1 MRHTLAI
8 IQRLAERP
16 GDPVAIRAAS
26 EALRTD
32 PRGFVTALSEHYA
45 ACDTAQL
52 SAAGVLN
59 NELQALEAHTPTWVN
74 HGGNQRV
81 FAQQLLNPTNL
92 ADLRNI
98 VREVGARRGRVKP
111 VGSGH
116 SFSDIVQ
123 TDDVLINI
131 KSILGPNEPGVVLR
145 LEDELWKDPT
155 PVTPRVR
162 VICGATIHAL
172 NPVLASAG
180 LGFANLG
187 GYDAQTLI
195 GAIATSTH
203 GSGLSLP
210 PLPDAVRSLVLV
222 ATGGKV
228 YQIEPSDG
236 ITDPDRF
243 YRRYRREDI
252 ELKQDDQWFQSVV
265 VSMGCAGI
273 IYSVTLD
280 VMASYMLRE
289 DVTDEAWSRLRP
301 MLAQRTYLAK
311 YRHLE
316 VHLNPHPASD
326 GDHRCSV
333 VRRNLAPEG
342 SAPHP
347 LPPLRRLLTML
358 AFSGEA
364 QRLLVRALN
373 EHPDLV
379 PGVLDG
385 GFLQLVTGA
394 QPNLEASYKIY
405 NLGDVNKADVT
416 AIEFAFP
423 LEHGVYLAAIDRL
436 IEVVAQ
442 NRVRG
447 LYQNGPLALRFV
459 KASSA
464 YLSMMQGRD
473 SCTCEIAMLNG
484 TRGGDD
490 MLLSYEQAMYEFQA
504 RLHWGQR
511 QELTGSPGWFES
523 AYPKAGAW
531 LEVYR
536 ELNADGVFNNHFTDR
551 MGISVYPQ
559 DHA

>member
-1 MRHTLAI
+1 MRHMLAI
-8 IQRLAERP
+8 VRHLAEQP
-16 GDPVAIRAAS
+16 GDPDALRAAGAALQADPNAFVA
-26 EALRTD
+26 ALR
-32 PRGFVTALSEHYA
+32 EHYV
-45 ACDTAQL
+45 ACDAAQL
-52 SAAGVLN
+52 SAASPAAD
-59 NELQALEAHTPTWVN
+59 LQALETRVPTWVN

-81 FAQQLLNPTNL
+81 FARELLNPTSL
-92 ADLRNI
+92 ADLRRI
-98 VREVGARRGRVKP
+98 VREVGARKGRLKP

-123 TDDVLINI
+123 TDDALINI
-131 KSILGPNEPGVVLR
+131 KSVLGPNQPSSVLR

-155 PVTPRVR
+155 PATPRVR

-172 NPVLASAG
+172 NPVLATAG

-203 GSGLSLP
+203 GSGLGLP

-222 ATGGKV
+222 TTAGKV

-236 ITDPDRF
+236 ITDPDKF

-252 ELKQDDQWFQSVV
+252 ELKQDDRWFQSVV
-265 VSMGCAGI
+265 VSMGCMGI
-273 IYSVTLD
+273 IYSITLD
-280 VMASYMLRE
+280 VVASYMLQE
-289 DVTDEAWSRLRP
+289 DVSDEAWSSLRP
-301 MLAQRTYLAK
+301 LVQQRSYLAK

-316 VHLNPHPASD
+316 VHLNPHPAPN
-326 GDHRCSV
+326 GDYRCSV
-333 VRRNLAPEG
+333 VRRNLAPGG
-342 SAPHP
+342 SVPHP
-347 LPPLRRLLTML
+347 LPAVRRLLTML
-358 AFSGEA
+358 AFSREA

-385 GFLQLVTGA
+385 GFTQLVTGA

-416 AIEFAFP
+416 ALEFAFP
-423 LEHGVYLAAIDRL
+423 LENGVYLAAIDRL
-436 IEVVAQ
+436 IEIVAQ
-442 NRVRG
+442 NRARG

-459 KASSA
+459 KASKA
-464 YLSMMQGRD
+464 YLSMMYGRD

-484 TRGGDD
+484 TRGGDE
-490 MLLSYEQAMYEFQA
+490 MLLSYEKAMYEFQA

-511 QELTGSPGWFES
+511 NELTGTPGWLED
-523 AYPKAGAW
+523 AYPHAEAW

-536 ELNADGVFNNHFTDR
+536 ELNSQGVFNNHFTDR
-551 MGISVYPQ
+551 MGISVYPEENT
-559 DHA
+559 